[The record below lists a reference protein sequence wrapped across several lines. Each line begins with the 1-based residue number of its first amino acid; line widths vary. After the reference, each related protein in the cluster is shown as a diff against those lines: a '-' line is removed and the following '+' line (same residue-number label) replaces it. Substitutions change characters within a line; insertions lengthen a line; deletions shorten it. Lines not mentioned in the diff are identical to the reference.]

1 MKGDIIM
8 TFEEV
13 KQFLESE
20 AGSASEVTAYLQG
33 LNPLTVARMQEFVEK
48 TPEAKSWL
56 DSVKDKHLQKG
67 LETWKTNNL
76 ETLIDAEVKKKFP
89 QKDEKEIELD
99 KLRAEIDQMKQEKLK
114 ESLTNKAMKMANE
127 KNLPIELVGFFIGR
141 DEQETT
147 DNLKVLE
154 DIYNSSV
161 QKTLE
166 LRLKGEGYVP
176 PKDNGGGSRTDLDSL
191 SMDEYIKARNKN

>member
-1 MKGDIIM
+1 M
-8 TFEEV
+8 TFDEV

-20 AGSASEVTAYLQG
+20 AGKASEVTAYLQG
-33 LNPLTVARMQEFVEK
+33 LNPLTVAGMQEYIDK
-48 TPEAKSWL
+48 TNEGKSWI

-76 ETLIDAEVKKKFP
+76 EGLIDAGIKKRFP
-89 QKDEKEIELD
+89 EKDEKELEVE
-99 KLRAEIDQMKQEKLK
+99 KLRAEIENMKQEKLK
-114 ESLTNKAMKMANE
+114 ESLTNKAMKIASE
-127 KNLPIELVGFFIGR
+127 KSLPIELVGFFIGR

-147 DNLKVLE
+147 DNIKVLE
-154 DIYNSSV
+154 DIYNASV

-176 PKDNGGGSRTDLDSL
+176 PKDNGGTRSDLENL
-191 SMDEYIKARNKN
+191 SMDEYIKLRNKK

>member
-1 MKGDIIM
+1 M

-20 AGSASEVTAYLQG
+20 AGKASEVTAYLQE
-33 LNPLTVARMQEFVEK
+33 LNPLTVANMQEFIEK

-56 DSVKDKHLQKG
+56 DSVKNKHLQKG
-67 LETWKTNNL
+67 LETWKTENL
-76 ETLIDAEVKKKFP
+76 ESLIDAEVKKKFP
-89 QKDEKEIELD
+89 QKDGKEIELD
-99 KLRAEIDQMKQEKLK
+99 KLRAEIDLMKQEKLK
-114 ESLTNKAMKMANE
+114 ESLTNKAMKMASE

-176 PKDNGGGSRTDLDSL
+176 PKDNSGSRTDLDSL
-191 SMDEYIKARNKN
+191 SMDDYIKARNKN

>member
-1 MKGDIIM
+1 M
-8 TFEEV
+8 TFDEL

-20 AGSASEVTAYLQG
+20 AGKASEVTTYLQG
-33 LNPLTVARMQEFVEK
+33 LNPLTVSKMQEYIEK
-48 TPEAKSWL
+48 APEAKSWL

-76 ETLIDAEVKKKFP
+76 ESLIDAEVKKKFP

-114 ESLTNKAMKMANE
+114 ESMTNKAMKMASE

-147 DNLKVLE
+147 DNLKVME

-176 PKDNGGGSRTDLDSL
+176 PKDTGGSRTDLDSL

>member
-8 TFEEV
+8 TFDEV

-20 AGSASEVTAYLQG
+20 AGKASEVTAYLQG
-33 LNPLTVARMQEFVEK
+33 LNPLTVARMQEFIEK

-76 ETLIDAEVKKKFP
+76 ESLIDAEVKKKFP

-114 ESLTNKAMKMANE
+114 ESLTNKAMKMASE

-176 PKDNGGGSRTDLDSL
+176 PKDNGGSRTDLESL

>member
-1 MKGDIIM
+1 MKGDILM

-20 AGSASEVTAYLQG
+20 AGKASEVTAYLQG
-33 LNPLTVARMQEFVEK
+33 VNPLTVARVQEYIEN
-48 TPEAKSWL
+48 TSEAKSWI

-76 ETLIDAEVKKKFP
+76 DSLIDAEFKQRFP
-89 QKDEKEIELD
+89 QKDEKELEVE
-99 KLRAEIDQMKQEKLK
+99 KLRAEIEKMKQEKLK
-114 ESLTNKAMKMANE
+114 ESLANKAMKLANE
-127 KNLPIELVGFFIGR
+127 KNLPIELVSFFIGQ
-141 DEQETT
+141 DENETT

-176 PKDNGGGSRTDLDSL
+176 PKDNSGSRNDLDSL
-191 SMDEYIKARNKN
+191 SMDDYIKARNKK